1 MKIVLAR
8 IDDRFIHGQVLTR
21 WIKIHAADR
30 IIVVSNEVAQ
40 DEMRKTLILS
50 VAPSNVKASAVS
62 ISKMAKAFHS
72 PRYEDTTAMLLFE
85 NPGDIVS
92 LIEAGVPIETVNV
105 GGMRFEN
112 NRRQITK
119 SVSVTEKDI
128 KAFEQLQEL
137 GVKLELSTA
146 VRFERRLYADF
157 KKRNKILEGGF

>member
-30 IIVVSNEVAQ
+30 IIVVSDEVAQ

-128 KAFEQLQEL
+128 KSFEQLHGL
-137 GVKLELSTA
+137 GVKLELRQLPSDSS
-146 VRFERRLYADF
+146 EDF
-157 KKRNKILEGGF
+157 MQILRNATKS

>member
-30 IIVVSNEVAQ
+30 IIVVSDEVAQ

-128 KAFEQLQEL
+128 KSFEQLHGL
-137 GVKLELSTA
+137 GVKLELRQLPSDSS
-146 VRFERRLYADF
+146 EDF
-157 KKRNKILEGGF
+157 MQILRNAIKS

>member
-30 IIVVSNEVAQ
+30 IIVVSDEVAQ
-40 DEMRKTLILS
+40 DEVRKTLILS

-128 KAFEQLQEL
+128 KAFEQLHGL
-137 GVKLELSTA
+137 GVKLELRQLPSDSS
-146 VRFERRLYADF
+146 EDF
-157 KKRNKILEGGF
+157 MQILRNATKS

>member
-92 LIEAGVPIETVNV
+92 LIEAGVPIEIVNV

-128 KAFEQLQEL
+128 KSFEQLHEL
-137 GVKLELSTA
+137 GVKLELRQLPSDSS
-146 VRFERRLYADF
+146 EDF
-157 KKRNKILEGGF
+157 MQMLRNATKS

>member
-128 KAFEQLQEL
+128 KSFEQLHGL
-137 GVKLELSTA
+137 GVKLELRQLPSDSS
-146 VRFERRLYADF
+146 EDF
-157 KKRNKILEGGF
+157 MQMLRNATKS